1 MTCIVRTPLIDP
13 EQRILGYK
21 LAWQRPR
28 ESASATPPPDL
39 RGLAACAARPY
50 VSRGTVS
57 AGEGLL
63 FLEAPSGL
71 VPPDALAGLG
81 PARTVLSVSAAQLA
95 DPVVLEDARALRA
108 AGYAISLRDPPGP
121 EVPDE
126 WLPLVNHV
134 EFDWG
139 QSARARALPVS
150 SHARTSP
157 VRPIATGLASWDE
170 YQASAAL
177 GVGAF
182 VDGAHAA
189 EARIDGSLS
198 PQSLLVMQLM
208 QMVQSNVDL
217 RHIES
222 ALRRDPA
229 LAYQLLRHLNTA
241 SFGFG
246 VEVQSL
252 RHAVAMMG
260 YGPLYRWLAVLL
272 AHSSSGRAAPV
283 LIQAAVIRGRFAE
296 LLGQGMLPPR
306 DAENLFVAGMF
317 SLLDR
322 LLGVRIT
329 EILDCIQLPEAV
341 VQALLS
347 RDGMY
352 GPFVRL
358 AEACESRTGHAAEI
372 ADSAFLTHA
381 QVNAA
386 HVAALAWAGDL
397 RS

>member
-1 MTCIVRTPLIDP
+1 MTCIVRTPLLDP
-13 EQRILGYK
+13 ERRILGYK
-21 LAWQRPR
+21 LAWQRAAGPAAAAQQ
-28 ESASATPPPDL
+28 SDL
-39 RGLAACAARPY
+39 RSLAACAARPY
-50 VSRGTVS
+50 ASRGTVW
-57 AGEGLL
+57 AGDGLL
-63 FLEAPSGL
+63 FLEASPGL
-71 VPPDALAGLG
+71 LPPDAFAGLA
-81 PARTVLSVSAAQLA
+81 PSHTVLSLSAAALA
-95 DPVVLEDARALRA
+95 EPPVLETARMLRE
-108 AGYAISLRDPPGP
+108 AGYSLSVRDLPGP
-121 EVPDE
+121 ELPPE
-126 WLPLVNHV
+126 WLPFVSHV

-139 QSARARALPVS
+139 QCARARALPVS
-150 SHARTSP
+150 AHARAGQP
-157 VRPIATGLASWDE
+157 RPIATGLASWDE

-177 GVGAF
+177 GLGAF
-182 VDGAHAA
+182 VDGAHAS
-189 EARIDGSLS
+189 EARIDGRLS

-208 QMVQSNVDL
+208 QMVQSNVDV
-217 RHIES
+217 RHIEA

-229 LAYQLLRHLNTA
+229 LAFQLLRHLNSA

-252 RHAVAMMG
+252 RHGVAMMG

-272 AHSSSGRAAPV
+272 ANSSVQPAAPV
-283 LIQAAVIRGRFAE
+283 LMQAAVIRGRFTE

-322 LLGVRIT
+322 LLGVPIT
-329 EILDCIQLPEAV
+329 EVLDRIQLPAAV

-358 AEACESRTGHAAEI
+358 AEACESRDGNAAAI
-372 ADSAFLTHA
+372 ADAAFLTTA

-386 HVAALAWAGDL
+386 HAAALAWAMEL
-397 RS
+397 RA

>member
-13 EQRILGYK
+13 ERRILGYK
-21 LAWQRPR
+21 LAWQRAH
-28 ESASATPPPDL
+28 ESARPAPLSDL
-39 RGLAACAARPY
+39 RSLAACAARPY
-50 VSRGTVS
+50 VSRGTVR

-63 FLEAPSGL
+63 FLEAPAGL

-81 PARTVLSVSAAQLA
+81 PARTVLSLSATQLA
-95 DPVVLEDARALRA
+95 DAAVLEDARMLRE
-108 AGYAISLRDPPGP
+108 AGYALSLRDLPDP
-121 EVPDE
+121 EVPQE
-126 WLPLVNHV
+126 WLPLVSHV

-139 QSARARALPVS
+139 QSARARALPIS
-150 SHARTSP
+150 SQARTTQA
-157 VRPIATGLASWDE
+157 RPIATGLASWDE

-182 VDGAHAA
+182 VDGAHAS
-189 EARIDGSLS
+189 EVRMDGSLS
-198 PQSLLVMQLM
+198 PQSLLVMQVM
-208 QMVQSNVDL
+208 QMVQSNVDV
-217 RHIES
+217 RHIEA

-229 LAYQLLRHLNTA
+229 LAYQLLRHLNSA

-252 RHAVAMMG
+252 RHAVTMMG

-272 AHSSSGRAAPV
+272 ANSSTKPAAPV
-283 LIQAAVIRGRFAE
+283 LMQAAVIRGRFAE

-329 EILDCIQLPEAV
+329 EILDRIQLPDAV
-341 VQALLS
+341 VQALLA

-358 AEACESRTGHAAEI
+358 AEACESRTGDAAAI
-372 ADSAFLTHA
+372 ADEAFLTHA

-386 HVAALAWAGDL
+386 HAAALAWALDL
-397 RS
+397 RT